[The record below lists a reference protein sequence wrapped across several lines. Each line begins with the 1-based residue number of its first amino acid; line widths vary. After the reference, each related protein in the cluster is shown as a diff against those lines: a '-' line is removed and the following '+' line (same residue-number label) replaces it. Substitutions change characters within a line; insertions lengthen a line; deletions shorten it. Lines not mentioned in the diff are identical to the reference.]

1 MWPTK
6 PSAKT
11 NRSNRTNSGVKAMT
25 RKLRWGFK
33 AEAERVS
40 LALRQQ
46 LGLTANDRLD
56 PFALAQL
63 LRVGVRR
70 LDQMEGPGFSAKD
83 VADLMDPTAGFS
95 ALTVWRDSRP
105 LIVYNPAHSPARTAN
120 DVCHELG
127 HIFHKH
133 PPRPAIGFGGCREWD
148 DRYEDEAVWQAGALL
163 VPRDGAFAMILQGYS
178 ILDGAGH
185 FGVSEDL
192 FRWRAHKT
200 GVVRVVGLVR
210 AS

>member
-1 MWPTK
+1 M
-6 PSAKT
+6 A
-11 NRSNRTNSGVKAMT
+11 G
-25 RKLRWGFK
+25 KLRWGFK

-46 LGLTANDRLD
+46 LGLTVHDRLD
-56 PFALAQL
+56 PFALAQH

-70 LDQMEGPGFSAKD
+70 LDHMEGPGFSADD
-83 VADLMDPTAGFS
+83 VAELMDPVAGFS
-95 ALTVWRDSRP
+95 ALTVWRGSRP
-105 LIVYNPAHSPARTAN
+105 VIVYNSGHSPARTAN
-120 DVCHELG
+120 DVCHELS

-148 DRYEDEAVWQAGALL
+148 DRYEQEAVWQAGALL
-163 VPRDGAFAMILQGYS
+163 VPRDGAFALIRQGYS
-178 ILDGAGH
+178 ILDGAAH

-192 FRWRAHKT
+192 FRWRAHNT
-200 GVVRVVGLVR
+200 GVVRIVGLLR